1 MEHPADIVIKRIYDE
16 VSETDGCRVLVDR
29 LWPRGITK
37 ERARLDAWNRD
48 VAPSTELRKW
58 FGHAPERF
66 GEFAQRYREEMA
78 AQREALGHLRKIAAS
93 GRLTLLI
100 AAKNPEINHAAV
112 LREILTSE
120 ELL

>member
-1 MEHPADIVIKRIYDE
+1 MVQPADIVIKRIYDAP
-16 VSETDGCRVLVDR
+16 SETDGCRVLVDR

-37 ERARLDAWNRD
+37 ERARLDEWNRD

-66 GEFAQRYREEMA
+66 GEFAKRYREEMSQ
-78 AQREALGHLRKIAAS
+78 QREALEHLREIAAS

-100 AAKNPEINHAAV
+100 AGKNPEINHAAV
-112 LREILTSE
+112 LKEILEKE

>member
-1 MEHPADIVIKRIYDE
+1 MSAPGDIVIKRVYE
-16 VSETDGCRVLVDR
+16 EPSEEDGYRLLVDR

-66 GEFAQRYREEMA
+66 EAFAARYRAEMA
-78 AQREALGHLRKIAAS
+78 ERGELLQALREIAVS
-93 GRLTLLI
+93 GRLTLVI
-100 AAKNPEINHAAV
+100 AAKNPRINHAAV
-112 LREILTSE
+112 LRDILLNE
-120 ELL
+120 EHA

>member
-1 MEHPADIVIKRIYDE
+1 MKKAADIVIKRIYE
-16 VSETDGCRVLVDR
+16 EASEADGCRVLVDR

-37 ERARLDAWNRD
+37 ERAQLDEWNRD

-66 GEFAQRYREEMA
+66 GEFAQRYRKEMA
-78 AQREALGHLRKIAAS
+78 AQRAALQHLQEIAAS

-100 AAKNPEINHAAV
+100 AGKNPEINHAAV
-112 LREILTSE
+112 LREILQNKE
-120 ELL
+120 QL